1 MGDVKTR
8 RRSRSRVR
16 KKDEVPGDDFHAL
29 FFSGREREAEGRRL
43 SLSFTYPRLRQ
54 GFVLGDQER
63 QARQYAQAQVG
74 FSSRRRNRTGEG
86 PHLNEGGQHVVARD
100 VTVRSSAKYAFDPDN
115 SSILVAGESGV
126 GVQVTRKLKDMGA
139 WVWMMQSTDEKRAE
153 VEQMMAILVNGD
165 PAVPTDVTRV
175 MSEIDDL
182 DLVVASGDSM
192 GNLLEAAQDAG
203 VKRFVLVT
211 EKAVESSDSDM
222 ELIVVEPTGEDVA
235 TLAVDALFST

>member
-1 MGDVKTR
+1 MKYRATTFMRSSSLGGNVRQKAAVS
-8 RRSRSRVR
+8 RSRSLIR
-16 KKDEVPGDDFHAL
+16 DY
-29 FFSGREREAEGRRL
+29 GRAL
-43 SLSFTYPRLRQ
+43 SLGTRSNERDLKHAGHHAQ
-54 GFVLGDQER
+54 QEG

-153 VEQMMAILVNGD
+153 VEKMMAILVNGD